1 MMIQGLTLSMGSSC
15 NTSTIENQGL
25 LPRLAQGIV
34 RPKVTTLSEV
44 YSYTLNINRIFI
56 KLFFFHLKSIVLE
69 KKKLQVKT
77 NPSHY

>member
-44 YSYTLNINRIFI
+44 FSYTLNINRIFI
-56 KLFFFHLKSIVLE
+56 KLFFFPFKIYCFR
-69 KKKLQVKT
+69 KKIT
-77 NPSHY
+77 S